1 MFTVTFSLLFQ
12 YTSMFFFLFS
22 EGEGDFRGG
31 QLFVQNEV
39 QIKSYVQ
46 SYRIVAGK
54 MPGTGGEEKMLQ
66 FLQKSCNN
74 NNNMITKDKWN

>member
-1 MFTVTFSLLFQ
+1 MFAVTFSLLFQ
-12 YTSMFFFLFS
+12 YTSMFFLFS

-54 MPGTGGEEKMLQ
+54 MPGTGGEEKC
-66 FLQKSCNN
+66 CNFYKN
-74 NNNMITKDKWN
+74 PVTIIT

>member
-1 MFTVTFSLLFQ
+1 MFAVTFSLLFQ
-12 YTSMFFFLFS
+12 YTSMFFFFLFS

-39 QIKSYVQ
+39 QRKPYVQ

-74 NNNMITKDKWN
+74 NNMITKDKWN